1 MGYLFE
7 KAFVK
12 YKNGLILFHTNTQ
25 SEKYVYVISA
35 WVMFTI
41 FLRRG
46 P

>member
-1 MGYLFE
+1 MGHLFE

-25 SEKYVYVISA
+25 SEKYVNVISA
-35 WVMFTI
+35 WVMFPI
-41 FLRRG
+41 FLKWG